1 MKRPTHR
8 DGNLV
13 LTRRAGESIQVG
25 DDITVHV
32 VEVAGGKVR
41 LMIVAPKA
49 VKILRTELI
58 DKPQEGKPCT

>member
-1 MKRPTHR
+1 MEKRPTHT
-8 DGNLV
+8 DGSLV

-25 DDITVHV
+25 GDITVHV

-49 VKILRTELI
+49 VKLLRAELI
-58 DKPQEGKPCT
+58 ERAKEAKS